1 MRARNVVTLCPGGIF
16 VKSAFDNRCRGKIGL
31 ALGGGGARGLAHLGV
46 WQSLVDGGIGVSC
59 IAGTSI
65 GAIAG
70 AVIAAGRVDKA
81 LEWCMEPDW
90 RKIPPLLIETNPTNK
105 AIASGR
111 QVEKLL
117 SELIGVRD
125 FSELGI
131 PFAAVATD
139 LHTGDEVT
147 MREGDLLS
155 AVRASMSI
163 PGVFKPVERDGRVLI
178 DGQLVDPV
186 PVRACREM
194 GAEFVIAVDVNPPES
209 RTRHKPFDRTN
220 IVDVLVDTLSIFN
233 CEMTRHV
240 LADNRPDMLIRPD
253 VGDVM
258 MLDFRNGARLIEL
271 GREAAERMVR

>member
-1 MRARNVVTLCPGGIF
+1 MNVKI
-16 VKSAFDNRCRGKIGL
+16 DNRFQPKIGL

-46 WQSLVDGGIGVSC
+46 WQGLVESGVGVSC

-70 AVIAAGRVDKA
+70 AAIAAGRVDRA

-90 RKIPPLLIETNPTNK
+90 KKLPPLLIETNPTNK

-111 QVEKLL
+111 QIEKLL
-117 SELIGVRD
+117 SDLIGAND

-139 LHTGDEVT
+139 LHTGEEVT
-147 MREGDLLS
+147 MREGDLIS

-194 GAEFVIAVDVNPPES
+194 GAEMVIAVDVNPPDS
-209 RTRHKPFDRTN
+209 RTAGKPFDRMN
-220 IVDVLVDTLSIFN
+220 IVDVLMDTLSIFN
-233 CEMTRHV
+233 CEMTRHA
-240 LADNRPDMLIRPD
+240 LADSAPDVLIRPN

-258 MLDFRNGARLIEL
+258 PLDFRNGAKLIEL
-271 GREAAERMVR
+271 GRAAAQELDFLKLAARN